1 MDNAGERGA
10 LVLLDEAPIAD
21 VLEPPVG
28 DGGGD
33 LLHGVQ
39 AEIAAVGKDRGAQR
53 AHVPGVAPRLA
64 WPLAVDAAP
73 EVVLDLDEQVGE
85 PDRATAGVQPAV
97 QVDQA
102 VRVRRGGVRGRVRL
116 QRPPV
121 VVEHDLPV
129 VRNTLEEPVECIRQT
144 CVQVLDRRG
153 GIAGES
159 GARPKR
165 VADRLP
171 LRARQEERLEAA
183 DVLRAVDGEV
193 ARLDLV
199 VHREEQRALPA
210 AVPGTL
216 FRIGLGGRLEL
227 RIGHVGIV
235 GGAGRHGAG
244 DSELGAKINLIARAD
259 GWRPELALL
268 GGLSLPTGDHGFS
281 SDGVDP
287 SFLVAFA
294 HELRPRLSLGYNVG
308 AAWES
313 SADRL
318 NRDAFL
324 VYSLVLG
331 VRLTD
336 RLGTFLELFGDRQTT
351 GTSATSASVDGGLTW
366 LVTDIVQVDVSVGR
380 GLWGPADDVFVGT
393 GLSFRLPR

>member
-39 AEIAAVGKDRGAQR
+39 AEIAAVGKARGEQR
-53 AHVPGVAPRLA
+53 AHFPGVDPRLV
-64 WPLAVDAAP
+64 WPLEVDAEP

-102 VRVRRGGVRGRVRL
+102 VRVRRGGVLGRVRL
-116 QRPPV
+116 QLPPV

-144 CVQVLDRRG
+144 CFQVLDRRG

-159 GARPKR
+159 GARPER

-183 DVLRAVDGEV
+183 EVLRAVDGEV

-199 VHREEQRALPA
+199 VHREEQCALPA
-210 AVPGTL
+210 APV
-216 FRIGLGGRLEL
+216 GLAVVADERLQRRRGEVQRCVGRRAARRSARSAPGGRP
-227 RIGHVGIV
+227 
-235 GGAGRHGAG
+235 A
-244 DSELGAKINLIARAD
+244 SELT
-259 GWRPELALL
+259 E
-268 GGLSLPTGDHGFS
+268 
-281 SDGVDP
+281 
-287 SFLVAFA
+287 
-294 HELRPRLSLGYNVG
+294 
-308 AAWES
+308 
-313 SADRL
+313 
-318 NRDAFL
+318 
-324 VYSLVLG
+324 
-331 VRLTD
+331 
-336 RLGTFLELFGDRQTT
+336 
-351 GTSATSASVDGGLTW
+351 
-366 LVTDIVQVDVSVGR
+366 GR
-380 GLWGPADDVFVGT
+380 G
-393 GLSFRLPR
+393 SFDHHNWVNVSGRVAPGVSPTAGGDAGVNEGARGAWRTPR

>member
-21 VLEPPVG
+21 VLAEIAAVGKDRGAQRAHVPGVDPRLAWPLPVDPRSFSTSMSRSASRIERLRVSSQRCRSTRLSADVLEPPGG

-53 AHVPGVAPRLA
+53 AHVPGVDPRLA
-64 WPLAVDAAP
+64 WPLPVDAAP

-102 VRVRRGGVRGRVRL
+102 VRVRRGGVLGRVRL
-116 QRPPV
+116 QLPPV
-121 VVEHDLPV
+121 VVEHDLPG

-210 AVPGTL
+210 APV
-216 FRIGLGGRLEL
+216 GLAVVVDERLQRRRGEVQ
-227 RIGHVGIV
+227 RCV
-235 GGAGRHGAG
+235 GRHAAASRRAVCAG
-244 DSELGAKINLIARAD
+244 E
-259 GWRPELALL
+259 P
-268 GGLSLPTGDHGFS
+268 
-281 SDGVDP
+281 
-287 SFLVAFA
+287 
-294 HELRPRLSLGYNVG
+294 PR
-308 AAWES
+308 
-313 SADRL
+313 
-318 NRDAFL
+318 
-324 VYSLVLG
+324 
-331 VRLTD
+331 
-336 RLGTFLELFGDRQTT
+336 RQ
-351 GTSATSASVDGGLTW
+351 
-366 LVTDIVQVDVSVGR
+366 R
-380 GLWGPADDVFVGT
+380 G
-393 GLSFRLPR
+393 